1 MRKLIAARAEG
12 DARAEEAR
20 GEAAGHGRKADE
32 YDGTVRGGA
41 EKAQGPHVRGRQLR
55 VAAADD
61 ERTLGPRRWPGRLRA
76 SGVHRA
82 TAGSCAASD
91 CSTTGGLRRQLWT
104 ASSGHSIRSRC
115 NRQLCTSSGC
125 SSRRSTSKRNPVS
138 EEKREKGEHVLER
151 KTTKPDE
158 LQKLTLALRD
168 FERRLKRRRPEHLKA
183 KLQKLA
189 DELQK
194 HKDERK
200 RRQLHLGTQARMRR
214 TPAKE
219 ETQMFR

>member
-1 MRKLIAARAEG
+1 
-12 DARAEEAR
+12 
-20 GEAAGHGRKADE
+20 
-32 YDGTVRGGA
+32 
-41 EKAQGPHVRGRQLR
+41 
-55 VAAADD
+55 
-61 ERTLGPRRWPGRLRA
+61 
-76 SGVHRA
+76 
-82 TAGSCAASD
+82 
-91 CSTTGGLRRQLWT
+91 
-104 ASSGHSIRSRC
+104 
-115 NRQLCTSSGC
+115 
-125 SSRRSTSKRNPVS
+125 
-138 EEKREKGEHVLER
+138 VLER

-219 ETQMFR
+219 ETQMFRSVTVTRS

>member
-1 MRKLIAARAEG
+1 MERYEVELKRLKDRMRVDDSFGSRLPTTSVPWAPDVGLGDFGQAAYIG
-12 DARAEEAR
+12 QPP
-20 GEAAGHGRKADE
+20 AAAQLLTAAPQAD
-32 YDGTVRGGA
+32 YDGSC
-41 EKAQGPHVRGRQLR
+41 
-55 VAAADD
+55 
-61 ERTLGPRRWPGRLRA
+61 GRLL
-76 SGVHRA
+76 RA
-82 TAGSCAASD
+82 TASQQVQSAARHFF
-91 CSTTGGLRRQLWT
+91 GMQQPPQQQQ
-104 ASSGHSIRSRC
+104 AV
-115 NRQLCTSSGC
+115 
-125 SSRRSTSKRNPVS
+125 PVS
-138 EEKREKGEHVLER
+138 EEMREKGEHVLER